1 MADDSCSSASS
12 LPDLEPVELAPQP
25 DHVRPETSQ
34 HGGATDGPHI
44 LKLLTGDALHGQKEA
59 DPASIWDEEP
69 QAAFSHWET
78 EVKEETRRLMAQTCP
93 DELCESELYGYPKW
107 PPEMKDPQ
115 YFRNELMKMRNDP
128 RQNPNHGRSMEDQ
141 EFWNEAARLPWAK
154 VLLRKEQF
162 WTERRNAWLQQYGK
176 VIRGNRGRLQ
186 VAEQL
191 EECSMELKRLVT
203 PVLHYRVVEGLLV
216 TALEEACEL
225 ELHLSDFL
233 EGPGRPLCLEL
244 LAACERLKHEPEKQ
258 AQMMQEELDGRLREA
273 QDVALKEQEQQLR
286 QQARTIIDM
295 DGLRIALEYGQ
306 KCRKD
311 GLVEYH
317 RGNWDEAL
325 HSWRQGDLALRRFR
339 APLRCEV
346 ENGMLRELHGSV
358 LRNLSQAALRA
369 GCYQEALDASERA
382 IALQGGRGLTEEN
395 APWDV
400 LGVGLEA
407 AGEIDVK
414 AWFRRHVAL
423 EALGQMQEAASCLQY
438 IEEAA
443 MGRAD
448 GERLR
453 QDCQRC
459 RDKLRQRQSRGK
471 EEERRMLQRSL
482 KSGVFSQQRDG
493 CEQAGFQAPRTET
506 LIPESSA
513 ASAEPRGRRTVPSNL
528 RNLVVMAKDLLV

>member
-1 MADDSCSSASS
+1 MLALRRSEGLHAVHTLLQSVNLSTGQS
-12 LPDLEPVELAPQP
+12 EPEL
-25 DHVRPETSQ
+25 
-34 HGGATDGPHI
+34 I
-44 LKLLTGDALHGQKEA
+44 F
-59 DPASIWDEEP
+59 
-69 QAAFSHWET
+69 QA
-78 EVKEETRRLMAQTCP
+78 
-93 DELCESELYGYPKW
+93 
-107 PPEMKDPQ
+107 DPQ

-162 WTERRNAWLQQYGK
+162 WTERRNAWLPG
-176 VIRGNRGRLQ
+176 GRRMKKSAAYFWDRI
-186 VAEQL
+186 V
-191 EECSMELKRLVT
+191 LV
-203 PVLHYRVVEGLLV
+203 
-216 TALEEACEL
+216 
-225 ELHLSDFL
+225 
-233 EGPGRPLCLEL
+233 
-244 LAACERLKHEPEKQ
+244 RLKHEPEKQ

-273 QDVALKEQEQQLR
+273 QDVALKEREEQEQQLR

-325 HSWRQGDLALRRFR
+325 HSWRRRDLALRRFR

-453 QDCQRC
+453 TLEAQEPILAKWGFEASIAGAQE
-459 RDKLRQRQSRGK
+459 LRQAIKEQTARDADLKELSDKVSRALYGSPDLLMY
-471 EEERRMLQRSL
+471 ERVRLLLDADPQKDVERGRNRGRWLANPS
-482 KSGVFSQQRDG
+482 VWN
-493 CEQAGFQAPRTET
+493 
-506 LIPESSA
+506 
-513 ASAEPRGRRTVPSNL
+513 PRGTSVM
-528 RNLVVMAKDLLV
+528 VVRIKG